1 MHLLHAGVDIT
12 TIAAWLGHAQLSTT
26 HAYIEIDLRMKQRA
40 LAAAALPELA
50 QGEFPKGNLLA
61 WLAAIGRS
69 RRYAQ
74 PSPTLPNNCLNQD
87 RQLHIT
93 GRSP

>member
-26 HAYIEIDLRMKQRA
+26 HAYIEIDLRMKQKA
-40 LAAAALPELA
+40 VTAAAALPELT
-50 QGEFPKGNLLA
+50 QGKFPQGDLLT
-61 WLAAIGRS
+61 WLAALGRS

-74 PSPTLPNNCLNQD
+74 SPQTK
-87 RQLHIT
+87 T
-93 GRSP
+93 GT